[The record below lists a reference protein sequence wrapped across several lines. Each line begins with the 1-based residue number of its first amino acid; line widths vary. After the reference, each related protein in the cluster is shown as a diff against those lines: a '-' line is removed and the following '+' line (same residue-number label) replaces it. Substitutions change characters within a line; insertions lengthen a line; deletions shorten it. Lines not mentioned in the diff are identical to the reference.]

1 MVWVGKGHVLG
12 ELSPL
17 IRIQDVRESPMVM
30 ISGRGM
36 VRYRAGIGLGYG
48 WTLAR

>member
-17 IRIQDVRESPMVM
+17 IQDVRESPMVM

-48 WTLAR
+48 WALAR